1 MDASLAAHPE
11 RWNSPRAQALLE
23 TKRQSMILAKQ
34 LGVKIA
40 DGSDAESAMSHG
52 RNARELESMVRRGF
66 TPLEAIRAA
75 TISAADLI
83 GADDVGV
90 LEPGRFADVI
100 AVQGDPL
107 NDVTV
112 LQAVAFVMKGGQIV
126 RNGLDPAAQ

>member
-1 MDASLAAHPE
+1 M
-11 RWNSPRAQALLE
+11 Q
-23 TKRQSMILAKQ
+23 IAKQ

-40 DGSDAESAMSHG
+40 DGSDAESAKGHG

-90 LEPGRFADVI
+90 AEPGRYADLI
-100 AVQGDPL
+100 AVRGDPL
-107 NDVTV
+107 SDVTA
-112 LQAVAFVMKGGQIV
+112 LQVVTFVMKGGQIV
-126 RNGLDPAAQ
+126 KNGLSPVPQ